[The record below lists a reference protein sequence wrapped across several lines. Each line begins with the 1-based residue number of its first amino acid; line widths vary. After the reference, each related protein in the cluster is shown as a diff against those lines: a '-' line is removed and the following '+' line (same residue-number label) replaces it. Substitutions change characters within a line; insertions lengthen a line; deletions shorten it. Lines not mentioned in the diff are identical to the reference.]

1 MTSKLS
7 NIPDAYD
14 LDDELFEDS
23 EQKSD
28 WEKSA
33 RKVVDVFTQMSR
45 HLDNLPAYDDE
56 ESDEITDM
64 RDKMQEI
71 VQSYIERMNDEGWE
85 DNRKY
90 YTLGKVPAVT
100 LAAAAFHEMM
110 DWEDALN
117 AVAMSGT
124 AEGVKTVLV
133 KMEEAD
139 ATPDL
144 GDALNWAANPDAL
157 TSDLHFSGNIDTAAA
172 LLAAGALP
180 SYNDG
185 ELFRDILRGGNA
197 DMARLFCRVGQKDA
211 DFALEYWHETARN
224 HFYGP
229 KERELLRDLYWEFGR
244 FQAVDQATLVER
256 KKMDDGAQLR
266 VIFDFAAR
274 RVSEIYMANHDV
286 APLKT
291 EIGFDDYGPAALRA
305 AREKLCELGGKP
317 PADEPPAVH
326 QRIHKSGLRTPGRG

>member
-56 ESDEITDM
+56 ESDATTEL
-64 RDKMQEI
+64 RDRIQEL
-71 VQSYIERMNDEGWE
+71 VESYIERMNDEGWE
-85 DNRKY
+85 DSRKY
-90 YTLGKVPAVT
+90 YTLGKVSAAT
-100 LAAAAFHEMM
+100 LAAAARLEMM
-110 DWEDALN
+110 DWEDALH
-117 AVAMSGT
+117 AVAMGGT
-124 AEGVKTVLV
+124 AAGVKTVLAQ
-133 KMEEAD
+133 MEEAD
-139 ATPDL
+139 VSPDL
-144 GDALNWAANPDAL
+144 GDALNWAADPGDLTPDL
-157 TSDLHFSGNIDTAAA
+157 YFGGNVETAAA
-172 LLAAGALP
+172 LLDAGAP
-180 SYNDG
+180 ASYNDG
-185 ELFRDILRGGNA
+185 QLFREIVRGGNA
-197 DMARLFCRVGQKDA
+197 DMARLFSRAGQTDP
-211 DFALEYWHETARN
+211 DFSLEYWHKNARDY
-224 HFYGP
+224 FQSTQ
-229 KERELLRDLYWEFGR
+229 ERDMLRDLYWEFGR